1 MANWIV
7 GGAVLIIVGG
17 IVWKMIADKRQGKH
31 SCSGNCQNCHMSC
44 ASRTK

>member
-44 ASRTK
+44 TSRTK